1 MYLLDKELK
10 SEFQNNWESTGMPG
24 PQQCGPLTQTEKWD
38 GSVLKAGGGSRGR
51 KRRPAVWGPL
61 CLFAYPSIYL
71 QITKLCCYN
80 TLWNCIE
87 IMQMIL
93 SLYGS
98 TSQQHTQKS
107 HKHSVETLIQMLNF
121 VFVFFPW
128 LSMCG
133 SYSLRLDNSSQSHL
147 PISCEVT
154 MCRHSIDA
162 MLLNLDVW

>member
-121 VFVFFPW
+121 VFVFFPDYQCVVLTLW
-128 LSMCG
+128 DWTIAAS
-133 SYSLRLDNSSQSHL
+133 
-147 PISCEVT
+147 PISPSAVKSPCAGT
-154 MCRHSIDA
+154 P
-162 MLLNLDVW
+162 